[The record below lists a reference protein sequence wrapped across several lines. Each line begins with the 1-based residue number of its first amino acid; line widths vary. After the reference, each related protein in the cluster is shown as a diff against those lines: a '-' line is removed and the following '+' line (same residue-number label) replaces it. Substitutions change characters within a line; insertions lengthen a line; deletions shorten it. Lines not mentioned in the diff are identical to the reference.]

1 MVTSRLFK
9 IKMTLTLEEKKQLVL
24 DTLEENVPSMVELI
38 TFKFNNRETRDEV
51 RHCISKNIRA
61 LPNKIEDAYVSIT
74 CDETNNTAF
83 VVANEDFVVTVF
95 IKFIKEMESFTYSW
109 SYRNYKNVQL
119 FLKYGL

>member
-24 DTLEENVPSMVELI
+24 DTLEENVPSMVNLI
-38 TFKFNNRETRDEV
+38 EFEPNDKKTRDEV
-51 RHCISKNIRA
+51 ICLISNNIRQLSNQIQSA
-61 LPNKIEDAYVSIT
+61 DVTIT

-83 VVANEDFVVTVF
+83 IVDSEDFAVNVF
-95 IKFIKEMESFTYSW
+95 IRFLKEMESASYSW
-109 SYRNYKNVQL
+109 SYLNYERKRI